1 MANLKDSPVFKKHDD
16 YYTPESAWQAINHLI
31 PPNSKVWEACML
43 NATQSKSPEYLSRLD
58 NVREVVADTNLDMLV
73 DAPPKKHPI
82 NAPEG
87 VDLIVTNIPFSTDIK
102 KKVLTRLVELDIPFM
117 IIMNSM
123 NLYSN
128 YMREIFGDEISQLQ
142 VVVPRG
148 KIHFDKLDYDTGELR
163 ETKNC
168 SFYCVYVCYK
178 MNLPS
183 YQLFLK

>member
-1 MANLKDSPVFKKHDD
+1 MANLKDSPTFKKHDD
-16 YYTPESAWQAINHLI
+16 YYTPESAWQAVAHLI
-31 PPNSKVWEACML
+31 PPETKVWEACML
-43 NATQSKSPEYLSRLD
+43 NATKSKSPEYLSRLD

-73 DAPPKKHPI
+73 DAPPKRHFTTPD
-82 NAPEG
+82 G
-87 VDLIVTNIPFSTDIK
+87 VDLIVTNIPFSTTIK
-102 KKVLTRLVELDIPFM
+102 KKVLERLVALDIPFM

-128 YMREIFGDEISQLQ
+128 YMRDIFGENISQLQ

-148 KIHFDKLDYDTGELR
+148 KIHFDKLDYDSGEIHK
-163 ETKNC
+163 TKNC

-178 MNLPS
+178 MNIPS

>member
-1 MANLKDSPVFKKHDD
+1 MANLKDSPTFAKHDD
-16 YYTPESAWQAINHLI
+16 YYTPESAWQQVAHLI
-31 PPNSKVWEACML
+31 PRNSKVWEACML
-43 NATQSKSPEYLSRLD
+43 GATKSKSPEYLSRLD

-82 NAPEG
+82 NAPDG
-87 VDLIVTNIPFSTDIK
+87 VDLIVTNIPFSTSIK

-128 YMREIFGDEISQLQ
+128 YMRDIFGDEISQLQ

-178 MNLPS
+178 MNIPS
-183 YQLFLK
+183 YWLFLK